1 LSAHLYI
8 LTGASRGLGAAIAQA
23 LLRERA
29 TRLLGLSRGIN
40 AGLAG
45 HSQAS
50 GATLEQWPIDLGQQ
64 PLEAA
69 ARVEAWLDAQHAAP
83 IASATLINNAAAL
96 TRVGPLDAV
105 EPEALSHALRV
116 GLEAPLLLTAAFLR
130 ATRDW
135 RVPRKVLHISS
146 GLGRRAM
153 AGQAT
158 YCAVK
163 AGLDHAARATALDE
177 ALQPEGGA
185 KIVSLAPGVIDT
197 DMQGALRAAD
207 AARFPEHA
215 LFVQL
220 KDAGRLTPP
229 HEAAARV
236 LAYLARSDFGV
247 QAVADVREV

>member
-1 LSAHLYI
+1 MKLFV
-8 LTGASRGLGAAIAQA
+8 LTGSSRGMGAAIGEQLLADPAHA
-23 LLRERA
+23 LL
-29 TRLLGLSRGIN
+29 GISRGSSES
-40 AGLAG
+40 LA
-45 HSQAS
+45 AAAAKS
-50 GATLEQWPIDLGQQ
+50 GATLDQWQADLAEPIGV
-64 PLEAA
+64 A
-69 ARVEAWLDAQHAAP
+69 ARLQGWLAGRDATAFTQ
-83 IASATLINNAAAL
+83 ATLINNAGVVTKIGAL
-96 TRVGPLDAV
+96 ENCSV
-105 EPEALSHALRV
+105 EELSAALRV